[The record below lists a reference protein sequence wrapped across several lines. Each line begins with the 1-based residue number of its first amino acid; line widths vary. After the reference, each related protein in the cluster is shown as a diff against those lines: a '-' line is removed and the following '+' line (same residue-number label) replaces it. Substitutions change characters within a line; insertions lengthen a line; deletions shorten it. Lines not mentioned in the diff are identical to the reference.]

1 VKLQTSPFTTTD
13 QDGVVLQLNSDF
25 FLLQILNITSQHGP
39 THKQEK
45 AFKAFAG
52 NEIYETDA
60 REDRITG
67 RYGYNSMFFERENS
81 INQCCGA
88 EIIS

>member
-1 VKLQTSPFTTTD
+1 LQT
-13 QDGVVLQLNSDF
+13 
-25 FLLQILNITSQHGP
+25 LNITSQHGP

-67 RYGYNSMFFERENS
+67 RGGYIDMLFEHEK
-81 INQCCGA
+81 IGVA
-88 EIIS
+88 GPK

>member
-1 VKLQTSPFTTTD
+1 VKLQTSPFTITE
-13 QDGVVLQLNSDF
+13 QDGVVLQLNIDF
-25 FLLQILNITSQHGP
+25 FPFADFLNITSHHGP

-60 REDRITG
+60 REDRTTG
-67 RYGYNSMFFERENS
+67 RYGYIIIFF
-81 INQCCGA
+81 
-88 EIIS
+88 

>member
-1 VKLQTSPFTTTD
+1 
-13 QDGVVLQLNSDF
+13 
-25 FLLQILNITSQHGP
+25 LQILFLNITSQHGP

-67 RYGYNSMFFERENS
+67 RQGYIGTIPYEKMLNCML
-81 INQCCGA
+81 ILKQLD
-88 EIIS
+88 

>member
-1 VKLQTSPFTTTD
+1 MKLQTSPFTITE
-13 QDGVVLQLNSDF
+13 QDGVVLQLNIDF
-25 FLLQILNITSQHGP
+25 FLLQILNITSHHGP

-67 RYGYNSMFFERENS
+67 RGGYIGMFCQLPF
-81 INQCCGA
+81 
-88 EIIS
+88 